1 MNMTTKKETFVPE
14 KIKDLN
20 LIALRKYACP
30 KIQSQNDWYLKCIEC
45 KGLDGCPAGKR
56 AIELIE
62 SQTKPEQKSQT
73 EKFNERL
80 QKTLAIA
87 KTSSRNKN
95 IIEAIEKGGDDPG
108 AYLYNLGGY
117 PSKWRAR
124 DTVKQWLK
132 RHGFSITDI
141 SGMGDQRHIK
151 KVEAI
156 KKAADSRTMKAR
168 ANIEKLFENTT
179 TKEEKIRV
187 ILENETKDTITG
199 HTIRNRLYN
208 WSVTY
213 PDLYEKYGLKE
224 VYKEFSSKTNQRLTV
239 SGLKIQLLHEPVMT
253 KTAESEKEEDDEISI
268 EDFLA
273 ESEAEESNN
282 VETPATVIPDP
293 EQTAEEE
300 KEKARNEELNTL
312 VNYSTD
318 ILMTEQFTMRINA
331 SRKEYREATE
341 QIEKWT
347 AYRNKIERDIN
358 TLHAAMELLGL
369 KEEDEENE

>member
-80 QKTLAIA
+80 QKTLSIA
-87 KTSSRNKN
+87 KTNSRNKN

-124 DTVKQWLK
+124 DTIKQWLK

-151 KVEAI
+151 KAEAL
-156 KKAADSRTMKAR
+156 KKAADSRTRKAR
-168 ANIEKLFENTT
+168 ASIEKLFENTT

-187 ILENETKDTITG
+187 ILENESKDTNTG

-224 VYKEFSSKTNQRLTV
+224 VYKEFSSKMNQRLTV
-239 SGLKIQLLHEPVMT
+239 PELKIQLLHEPVIT
-253 KTAESEKEEDDEISI
+253 EEDDEISI

-282 VETPATVIPDP
+282 VETPDP
-293 EQTAEEE
+293 EQTVEEE